1 MSEGMAIFLIVVLV
15 LAHLV
20 AVWTAVAKK

>member
-1 MSEGMAIFLIVVLV
+1 MSEGMAIFLIVVLA

-20 AVWTAVAKK
+20 AVWKAE